1 MKTNPNSHSTIN
13 TANSIQGGRLIFVLY
28 LLLVT
33 CLSGCGPSATQTEAA
48 DKFDG
53 AVAKLSPTRAIE
65 SIKTLCAIGPRFS
78 GSAGMVKQQELLEK
92 KFTELGGKIFWQPFT
107 VRSPLDGQPVEMKNL
122 IVQYFPERTKRVLI
136 AAHYDTRP
144 FPDRDPTN
152 PRGIFVGA
160 NDGASGVALLI
171 ELAHLLNHASKNAPD
186 SIAVGVDLVLFDGE
200 ELVYQEGRDDYFL
213 GSIFF
218 AREYLASPPGYTYNA
233 GVLVDMIGDADL
245 SLYYEENSLK
255 YAINVTKELWK
266 IAAELKLKE
275 FKPKLLHAVRDDH
288 LPLNE
293 IAKIPT
299 CDIIDLDYN
308 DRIKKRLNYWHTTQD
323 TPDKCSG
330 DSILKVASVVWV
342 WIQRQKP

>member
-1 MKTNPNSHSTIN
+1 MIASRRNRQLPFFACAI
-13 TANSIQGGRLIFVLY
+13 
-28 LLLVT
+28 LVS
-33 CLSGCGPSATQTEAA
+33 CLSGCGPSTTQSAAA
-48 DKFDG
+48 DN
-53 AVAKLSPTRAIE
+53 ASNTLAKLSPTRALE

-78 GSAGMVKQQELLEK
+78 GSIGMTKQQELLEK
-92 KFTELGGKIFWQPFT
+92 KFSELGGKIVWQPFT
-107 VRSPLDGQPVEMKNL
+107 ARSPLDGSPVQMKNL
-122 IVQYFPERTKRVLI
+122 IVRYFPDRAKRVLI

-152 PRGIFVGA
+152 PRGVFVGA

-171 ELAHLLNHASKNAPD
+171 ELAHLLNDVQKNAPN
-186 SIAVGVDLVLFDGE
+186 SIAVGVDLVLFDAE

-218 AREYLASPPGYTYNA
+218 AREYIASPQGFTYAA

-245 SLYYEENSLK
+245 SLSYEEYSLK
-255 YAINVTKELWK
+255 YALNVTKELWK
-266 IAAELKLKE
+266 IAEELKLKE
-275 FKPKLLHAVRDDH
+275 FKPKMLRAVRDDH

-293 IAKIPT
+293 IARIPT

-330 DSILKVASVVWV
+330 ESIVKVASVVWI

>member
-1 MKTNPNSHSTIN
+1 MKSNPCSQSKFNAVNCIECN
-13 TANSIQGGRLIFVLY
+13 RLQFLLY
-28 LLLVT
+28 AMLFM
-33 CLSGCGPSATQTEAA
+33 CISGCGPSATRTEAA

-53 AVAKLSPTRAIE
+53 ALAKLSPTRAME
-65 SIKTLCAIGPRFS
+65 SIKALCAIGPRYS
-78 GSAGMVKQQELLEK
+78 GSAGMAKQQEFLEK
-92 KFTELGGKIFWQPFT
+92 KFTELGGKILWQPFT

-122 IVQYFPERTKRVLI
+122 IVQYCPERTKRVLI

-144 FPDRDPTN
+144 YPDRDPTN
-152 PRGIFVGA
+152 PRGVFVGA

-171 ELAHLLNHASKNAPD
+171 ELAHLLNYATKNAPD

-200 ELVYQEGRDDYFL
+200 ELVYQEGRDEYFL

-330 DSILKVASVVWV
+330 DSIAKVASVVWI

>member
-1 MKTNPNSHSTIN
+1 MKSNPHRDSKFGLIDSFRSN
-13 TANSIQGGRLIFVLY
+13 RLRFLVY
-28 LLLVT
+28 LMLTSCV
-33 CLSGCGPSATQTEAA
+33 CGCGPSTTAA
-48 DKFDG
+48 DNTDG
-53 AVAKLSPTRAIE
+53 SLAKLSPTRAIE
-65 SIKTLCAIGPRFS
+65 SIKALCAIGPRFS
-78 GSAGMVKQQELLEK
+78 GSIGMTKQQEFLEK
-92 KFTELGGKIFWQPFT
+92 KFTELGGKIVWQPFM
-107 VRSPLDGQPVEMKNL
+107 VRSPLDGQPFEMKNL

-171 ELAHLLNHASKNAPD
+171 ELAHLLNYASKNSPN

-200 ELVYQEGRDDYFL
+200 ELVYQEGRDEYFL
-213 GSIFF
+213 GSTFF
-218 AREYLASPPGYTYNA
+218 AREYLAAPPGYTYNA

-266 IAAELKLKE
+266 IAAELKIKE
-275 FKPKLLHAVRDDH
+275 FKPKLLHSVRDDH

-330 DSILKVASVVWV
+330 DSVVKVASVVWT